1 HVLGSRL
8 NLVVRGGFGVFYT
21 PVDANT
27 WCNQRHQPPLVFAE
41 TDESNNYIPSL
52 AGYNFG
58 PAVLGRTVISY
69 AATQLNAPPQYV
81 NQWSFSVQKALP
93 GKTVVEIGYR
103 GERGFHLQRAHLIN
117 NAPPGPGAVNP
128 RRPYQTISF
137 LPGTVF
143 PAGFPMAGETSPVS
157 SINYLEN
164 SAQSWYDAGWV
175 DVRHPFSHGLSLLSN
190 VTWSKNLTNAP
201 DFRSP
206 MDESAIPQNNNDLD
220 AEKGLG
226 CDAPLRFVMS
236 VVYQLPGWQ
245 RQALLRRLTSGW
257 SLSSIYQAQ
266 SGMPLTISVF
276 GDTANA
282 GTLLG
287 ENPVRANATGQPI
300 FPAGTRNA
308 TLWFNPAAFAA
319 PAAYQFGNAG
329 RNTVRGPGMQTM
341 DLALAREFSIVERV
355 KLQMRAEFFNAL
367 NHTNLGTPN
376 RYVNEPQFGTV
387 TMAMTPGREI
397 QLAARLTF

>member
-1 HVLGSRL
+1 
-8 NLVVRGGFGVFYT
+8 
-21 PVDANT
+21 
-27 WCNQRHQPPLVFAE
+27 HQPPLVFAE
-41 TDESNNYIPSL
+41 TEQSNNYIPSL
-52 AGYNFG
+52 YGYNFA
-58 PAVLGRTVISY
+58 PAFLGQTTISY

-93 GKTVVEIGYR
+93 GNTVVEIGYR

-117 NAPPGPGAVNP
+117 NAPPGPGAVGP

-143 PAGFPMAGETSPVS
+143 PAGFPVASYTSPVS

-175 DVRHPFSHGLSLLSN
+175 DVRHPFGHGLALLSN
-190 VTWSKNLTNAP
+190 FTWSKNLTNAP

-226 CDAPLRFVMS
+226 CNVPLRFVVS
-236 VVYQLPGWQ
+236 VIYELPGWQ
-245 RQALLRRLTSGW
+245 RRALLRRLTSGW

-287 ENPVRANATGQPI
+287 ESPIRADATGQPV
-300 FPAGTRNA
+300 FPAGTQNA

-319 PAAYQFGNAG
+319 PPAYQFGNAG
-329 RNTVRGPGMQTM
+329 RNSVQGPGLQTM
-341 DLALAREFSIVERV
+341 DLALTREFRIVERI
-355 KLQMRAEFFNAL
+355 KLQMRAEFFNTL
-367 NHTNLGTPN
+367 NHTNFGTPN

-387 TMAMTPGREI
+387 TMAMTPGREV
-397 QLAARLTF
+397 QLAVRLTF